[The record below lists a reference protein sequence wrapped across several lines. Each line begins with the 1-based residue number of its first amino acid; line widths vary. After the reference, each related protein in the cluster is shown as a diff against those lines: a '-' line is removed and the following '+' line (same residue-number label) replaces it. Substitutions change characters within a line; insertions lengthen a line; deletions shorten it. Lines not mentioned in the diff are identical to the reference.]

1 MKKKKPFHKAEINGQ
16 DQSSNAG
23 AEDEYATTLARMDAL
38 LPVPERDPAR
48 TWTGRQAFLAQARN
62 LQPIVSTQAKPRLIG
77 WTSIFRKE
85 RSPMFIL
92 ARIVLL
98 AAIALGGT
106 GVTAYAAQESL
117 PDQALYP
124 VKTWIEDVRLALAN
138 GPQADFG
145 LLQGFVEERIEEIE
159 ALVGEG
165 LPVPNQ
171 VSDRLE
177 TQLQQMMRL
186 AAQMEEPAMLQAME
200 QVQERL
206 QLQVQRLEKIQNNAP
221 EDAQAL
227 GLATQAMNNIRNTAE
242 EAILDPTTF
251 RMRLGNERPQDAP
264 VQPEGQQPDKQEQ
277 GGGQN
282 GTGGSNQGNGRQP

>member
-1 MKKKKPFHKAEINGQ
+1 MF
-16 DQSSNAG
+16 
-23 AEDEYATTLARMDAL
+23 TLAR
-38 LPVPERDPAR
+38 
-48 TWTGRQAFLAQARN
+48 
-62 LQPIVSTQAKPRLIG
+62 II
-77 WTSIFRKE
+77 
-85 RSPMFIL
+85 
-92 ARIVLL
+92 LL
-98 AAIALGGT
+98 AAIAIGGT

-117 PDQALYP
+117 PDQVLYP

-145 LLQGFVEERIEEIE
+145 LLQGFAEERIKEIE

-177 TQLQQMMRL
+177 TQLQQMLRL
-186 AAQMEEPAMLQAME
+186 AAEMEEPAMLQAME

-206 QLQVQRLEKIQNNAP
+206 QVQVQRLENLQNNAP
-221 EDAQAL
+221 EDAQTL
-227 GLATQAMNNIRNTAE
+227 ELATQAMNNIRNTAE

-251 RMRLGNERPQDAP
+251 RMRLENERPGDAP
-264 VQPEGQQPDKQEQ
+264 EQPEVQPPGNQDQ

-282 GTGGSNQGNGRQP
+282 GAGPSNQGDGGKP

>member
-1 MKKKKPFHKAEINGQ
+1 
-16 DQSSNAG
+16 
-23 AEDEYATTLARMDAL
+23 
-38 LPVPERDPAR
+38 
-48 TWTGRQAFLAQARN
+48 
-62 LQPIVSTQAKPRLIG
+62 
-77 WTSIFRKE
+77 
-85 RSPMFIL
+85 MFIL

-264 VQPEGQQPDKQEQ
+264 VQPESQQPDKQEQ

-282 GTGGSNQGNGRQP
+282 GTGRSDQGNGRQP